1 MKKRVVKATLAAA
14 MLFSVVLGQ
23 GVAVKAETITPVV
36 TAKPITSEVPA
47 ATVKPAVTPAPIM
60 RDNLFKFGLKKDLE
74 LPVTVTAG
82 GLSYT
87 LEKLMFYDV
96 KSKEAQSLM
105 KLYGYSDRIYKT
117 PTKYMVWTKLT
128 IENKGSKIIQL
139 SAKDPSSKWY
149 FKMDGNNLLEP
160 APKNK
165 MLELNNKEALWNWVL
180 KPGEKLSSYQMYG
193 YIKDPS
199 VISIYVNL
207 GGDFEEKYIVKR
219 QGSNLYEENLDCS
232 AYSYTSFC
240 IYPTEH

>member
-1 MKKRVVKATLAAA
+1 MKKRVVEATLVAA

-23 GVAVKAETITPVV
+23 GVVAKAETVTSVV
-36 TAKPITSEVPA
+36 TAKPTTSAVPT
-47 ATVKPAVTPAPIM
+47 ATVKPIATPAPIM

-74 LPVTVTAG
+74 LPVTISAG
-82 GLSYT
+82 GLTYT

-105 KLYGYSDRIYKT
+105 KMYGYTDDIYKT
-117 PTKYMVWTKLT
+117 PTKYMIWTKIT
-128 IENKGSKIIQL
+128 IGNKGSKVIQV
-139 SAKDPSSKWY
+139 SAKDSIAKWMLKVDGYNLITPS
-149 FKMDGNNLLEP
+149 P
-160 APKNK
+160 RNK

-207 GGDFEEKYIVKR
+207 GGEFEEKYIVKR
-219 QGSNLYEENLDCS
+219 PGE
-232 AYSYTSFC
+232 
-240 IYPTEH
+240 

>member
-1 MKKRVVKATLAAA
+1 MRLGRDLEMKKKVVKATLAAA
-14 MLFSVVLGQ
+14 MLFGVVLGQ
-23 GVAVKAETITPVV
+23 GLVANAETVTPVV
-36 TAKPITSEVPA
+36 TAKPIATAIPT
-47 ATVKPAVTPAPIM
+47 ATVKPAATPAPIM
-60 RDNLFKFGLKKDLE
+60 RDNLSKFGLKKEMD
-74 LPVTVTAG
+74 LPVTISAG
-82 GLSYT
+82 GLTYT

-105 KLYGYSDRIYKT
+105 KMYGYSDKIYKT

-149 FKMDGNNLLEP
+149 FKMDGNNLIEP

-219 QGSNLYEENLDCS
+219 PGE
-232 AYSYTSFC
+232 
-240 IYPTEH
+240 

>member
-36 TAKPITSEVPA
+36 TAKPTGTMEPATTAKPA
-47 ATVKPAVTPAPIM
+47 ATLAPIM
-60 RDNLFKFGLKKDLE
+60 RDNLFKFGLKKEVD
-74 LPVTVTAG
+74 LPVTISAG
-82 GLSYT
+82 GLTYT

-105 KLYGYSDRIYKT
+105 KLYDFSDNIYKS

-128 IENKGSKIIQL
+128 IENKGSKVIQV
-139 SAKDPSSKWY
+139 SAVDLNEKWHL
-149 FKMDGNNLLEP
+149 KVDSVNLL
-160 APKNK
+160 APTPGKT

-193 YIKDPS
+193 YFKDPS
-199 VISIYVNL
+199 VISIYASF
-207 GGDFEEKYIVKR
+207 GGGFEEKYIVKR
-219 QGSNLYEENLDCS
+219 PGE
-232 AYSYTSFC
+232 
-240 IYPTEH
+240 

>member
-1 MKKRVVKATLAAA
+1 MKKRIVKATLVAA
-14 MLFSVVLGQ
+14 MLFSVVLRQ
-23 GVAVKAETITPVV
+23 GVFANAETVTPVV
-36 TAKPITSEVPA
+36 TAKPTASAIPT
-47 ATVKPAVTPAPIM
+47 ATVKPTATPAPIM
-60 RDNLFKFGLKKDLE
+60 RDNLSKFGLKKDVD
-74 LPVTVTAG
+74 LPLTISAG
-82 GLSYT
+82 GLKYT

-105 KLYGYSDRIYKT
+105 KMYDYSENIYKT

-128 IENKGSKIIQL
+128 IENKGSKVIQVSAVDL
-139 SAKDPSSKWY
+139 SAKWNLKV
-149 FKMDGNNLLEP
+149 DGYNLLAP
-160 APKNK
+160 APGNK

-219 QGSNLYEENLDCS
+219 PGE
-232 AYSYTSFC
+232 
-240 IYPTEH
+240 

>member
-1 MKKRVVKATLAAA
+1 MKKRVVEATLVAA

-23 GVAVKAETITPVV
+23 GLVAKAETITSVV
-36 TAKPITSEVPA
+36 TAKPT
-47 ATVKPAVTPAPIM
+47 ATVKPTATPTPIM
-60 RDNLFKFGLKKDLE
+60 RDNLFKFGLKKEVD
-74 LPVTVTAG
+74 LPVTISAG
-82 GLSYT
+82 GLTYT

-105 KLYGYSDRIYKT
+105 KLYDYSDNIYKS

-128 IENKGSKIIQL
+128 VENKGSKVIQL
-139 SAKDPSSKWY
+139 SAKDSSAKWVL
-149 FKMDGNNLLEP
+149 KVDGFNLIAP
-160 APKNK
+160 APGNK
-165 MLELNNKEALWNWVL
+165 MLELNNKEALYNWVL

-219 QGSNLYEENLDCS
+219 PGE
-232 AYSYTSFC
+232 
-240 IYPTEH
+240 

>member
-23 GVAVKAETITPVV
+23 GVAVKAETTTPVV

-105 KLYGYSDRIYKT
+105 KMYGYSDRIYKT

-139 SAKDPSSKWY
+139 SANDSSPKWH
-149 FKMDGNNLLEP
+149 FKIDGYNLLTP
-160 APKNK
+160 SPKNK
-165 MLELNNKEALWNWVL
+165 MQQFNNKEALWNWVL

-193 YIKDPS
+193 YIKDPKE
-199 VISIYVNL
+199 ISIYLNV
-207 GGDFEEKYIVKR
+207 GGNFEEKYIVKLS
-219 QGSNLYEENLDCS
+219 GE
-232 AYSYTSFC
+232 
-240 IYPTEH
+240 

>member
-1 MKKRVVKATLAAA
+1 MKKRIVKATLVAA

-23 GVAVKAETITPVV
+23 GVFANAETVTPVV
-36 TAKPITSEVPA
+36 TAKPTASAIPT
-47 ATVKPAVTPAPIM
+47 ATVKPTATPAPIM
-60 RDNLFKFGLKKDLE
+60 RDNLSKFGLKKDVD
-74 LPVTVTAG
+74 LPLTISAG
-82 GLSYT
+82 GLKYT

-105 KLYGYSDRIYKT
+105 KMYDYSENIYKT

-128 IENKGSKIIQL
+128 IENKGSKVIQVSAVDL
-139 SAKDPSSKWY
+139 SAKWNLKV
-149 FKMDGNNLLEP
+149 DGYNLLAP
-160 APKNK
+160 APGNK

-219 QGSNLYEENLDCS
+219 PGE
-232 AYSYTSFC
+232 
-240 IYPTEH
+240 